1 MSKAEVIRALADY
14 FDLEVPKNVE
24 DIHNDY
30 DWTSG
35 CSMGS
40 IDTPWLTLENV
51 VIALDRAWLLD
62 DDDEDYDDDDDE

>member
-51 VIALDRAWLLD
+51 VTALDSAGLLEDYYD
-62 DDDEDYDDDDDE
+62 DDDEEEDY